1 MKVFLSADMEGT
13 CGIAAGAR
21 PVLLAFMDEI
31 NKRGLLDVTVA
42 QTGCIGMCRLEPIA
56 SSQWP
61 QKAQRPVYSVLD
73 NSKLSEFLG
82 KKPRP
87 WPQALRDFLFSEY
100 VSCAHADKEGTH

>member
-1 MKVFLSADMEGT
+1 MERKPG
-13 CGIAAGAR
+13 GKGGHGHLAR
-21 PVLLAFMDEI
+21 GQQRPGQLV
-31 NKRGLLDVTVA
+31 R
-42 QTGCIGMCRLEPIA
+42 TGLEPIA

-73 NSKLSEFLG
+73 TSKLSEFLG

-100 VSCAHADKEGTH
+100 VPGAHADKEGTH

>member
-1 MKVFLSADMEGT
+1 MERKPG
-13 CGIAAGAR
+13 GKGGHGHLAR
-21 PVLLAFMDEI
+21 GQQRP
-31 NKRGLLDVTVA
+31 G
-42 QTGCIGMCRLEPIA
+42 QLEPIA

-73 NSKLSEFLG
+73 TSKLSEFLG

-100 VSCAHADKEGTH
+100 VPGAHADKEGTH